1 MSTLRDYS
9 AIHGAGPTPTT
20 MLTKLASSAWALLKR
35 IGEKRRA
42 LFGRFGVRGFFLM
55 VLLLLLV
62 FPAIGYGS
70 VESTLSNIQNKL
82 ITVILPLA
90 AILGLVFAGLS
101 FVSGSP
107 NARQH
112 LVLAIVGAVIG
123 FGAPSIVTFIRGLV
137 Q

>member
-1 MSTLRDYS
+1 MNKKQLY
-9 AIHGAGPTPTT
+9 P
-20 MLTKLASSAWALLKR
+20 LL
-35 IGEKRRA
+35 I
-42 LFGRFGVRGFFLM
+42 LM
-55 VLLLLLV
+55 GLIILPSV
-62 FPAIGYGS
+62 GYCT
-70 VESTLSNIQNKL
+70 VESPLTNVQTKL

-112 LVLAIVGAVIG
+112 LTLAITGAIVG

>member
-1 MSTLRDYS
+1 MDKKQFY
-9 AIHGAGPTPTT
+9 
-20 MLTKLASSAWALLKR
+20 LL
-35 IGEKRRA
+35 
-42 LFGRFGVRGFFLM
+42 V
-55 VLLLLLV
+55 VLLVMIAL
-62 FPAIGYGS
+62 PTIGYCS
-70 VESTLSNIQNKL
+70 VESTLTNMQNKL

-112 LVLAIVGAVIG
+112 FMLAMMGAAVG
-123 FGAPSIVTFIRGLV
+123 FGAPSIVAFIRGIV

>member
-1 MSTLRDYS
+1 MVRTV
-9 AIHGAGPTPTT
+9 G
-20 MLTKLASSAWALLKR
+20 
-35 IGEKRRA
+35 
-42 LFGRFGVRGFFLM
+42 LFS
-55 VLLLLLV
+55 LLLLTL
-62 FPAIGYGS
+62 FPATGYGT

-112 LVLAIVGAVIG
+112 LMLAIVGAIVG
-123 FGAPSIVTFIRGLV
+123 FGAPSIVAFIRGLV